1 MSFEESEVAMGGLVV
16 DCCMCHRLMIYPIH
30 IKKFLGDWNRN
41 GRRCLRCLVKYRYPN
56 LGLEGYIEEFEAYL
70 KINGGAK

>member
-30 IKKFLGDWNRN
+30 IKKFLGDWHKN
-41 GRRCLRCLVKYRYPN
+41 GRACIKCLVKYKYSN
-56 LGLEGYIEEFEAYL
+56 LGLLGYIEEFEAYL
-70 KINGGAK
+70 KIDEGAK